1 MAGIEISHRISHRR
15 GHLTGASAD
24 ECRRGN
30 VELYRGRIDRDR
42 ETLVAIKLV
51 GAGPTKVAWKDG
63 TRTVPTENFE
73 EGVKPGGTK
82 RFQLELR
89 FSAGKF

>member
-1 MAGIEISHRISHRR
+1 MKVFSHSHESGRSR
-15 GHLTGASAD
+15 AMKVARHLP
-24 ECRRGN
+24 GN
-30 VELYRGRIDRDR
+30 RYLFAVKQA
-42 ETLVAIKLV
+42 TTNAANSLVVLILV

-89 FSAGKF
+89 FSAEKF